1 MLKKIMKAAIWT
13 VLLNGVVR
21 GALKTVLMKSL
32 NWILQPS
39 MRSAIGG
46 FVMNFMKTKPGSS
59 LLPHYLQTLLKAALG
74 LALLRF
80 TKKSWII
87 WIIESV
93 GISTIGALL
102 LSLMRSREGYETTG
116 KHGQKDQIIDIDE
129 FTVVDEKR

>member
-1 MLKKIMKAAIWT
+1 MVMLKKLMKAAIWT

-21 GALKTVLMKSL
+21 GALRTVLIRSL

-39 MRSAIGG
+39 MRSAFSA
-46 FVMNFMKTKPGSS
+46 FVTNLMNAKTGRSH
-59 LLPHYLQTLLKAALG
+59 LPHYLQTLLKAALG

-87 WIIESV
+87 ESV

-102 LSLMRSREGYETTG
+102 LALMRSREGYVTPGEN
-116 KHGQKDQIIDIDE
+116 GQKDQIIDIDE
-129 FTVVDEKR
+129 FTIVDEKR

>member
-1 MLKKIMKAAIWT
+1 MVMLKKLMKAAISI

-21 GALKTVLMKSL
+21 GALKTVLMNSL

-59 LLPHYLQTLLKAALG
+59 HLPNYLRTLLKAALG
-74 LALLRF
+74 LALLRY
-80 TKKSWII
+80 TKKS

-102 LSLMRSREGYETTG
+102 LALMRSREGYKTPG
-116 KHGQKDQIIDIDE
+116 QNGQKDQVIEIDE
-129 FTVVDEKR
+129 FTIVDEKR